1 MSQDYVIV
9 PLTPQQQSRAA
20 APQDDYDIVPLV
32 KKADAPGTW
41 ERLNTTLLP
50 QIGQAG
56 RAAANFISQ
65 PRLDEN
71 VPEFLRVPIAMQR
84 GLLAGSLEGA
94 ANLVEGF
101 TSPVGLAT
109 TAAGLPAARYV
120 APALVPAVSAAQR
133 LVGGGAGAVFAAEG
147 IKKIATAPTWSEKAA
162 AIPQVAGGL
171 MGVTAGMA
179 PTVARVQ
186 ANRAAKIPKK
196 IDAELSHAFPAS
208 HAAPYT
214 ADDMATAAPFALA
227 QHRIRPATTTLDAI
241 EAFNGGVRVV
251 EQRVDDIIAQFPH
264 VRAQA
269 NANAAVRAS
278 MGNDVREDALEKGL
292 RAIRGLRDL
301 HQPATLTRL
310 EAVRRRLNAENQ
322 AHLDR
327 NQYDRATA
335 RETDPAFRAREIAAE
350 SVREAIYGTLER
362 QGAPGI
368 ADFRRAEG
376 SVIKVRNA
384 AERQHY
390 SGEKIVSGAAP
401 SLKAEIGAA
410 VTQAGMTAAGTGAGI
425 LVGMPIPGAITGSVL
440 GQQLGRKIRGH
451 RVVRDELVARAFS
464 RAAQDTRIP
473 IMPPVPSHPPV
484 AGLLGPGARPMGSG
498 PDPSGPIPSE
508 PFISRVIPRIEAGSA
523 PPSANQAPPR
533 TGGPNERGGFGG
545 INTMGQIMGE
555 NQVPFNSGTMPLGG
569 MPSRGNAPV
578 QTMTDRPPV
587 LRGVVVDELGNEV
600 GVPPRGTGE
609 YIDAEVVSPTRAL
622 PRGVYAMPP
631 SEASVPAPSIVVEA
645 PVSRPTPTPPVPAKP
660 VAAKTVVQATTPKK
674 VAVDTP
680 TAAASEVTDEINR
693 VIDVSGTTKAIEI
706 KRRVLAA
713 LMKEMEPAK
722 KAFLDWDTSGIDS
735 KGRRV
740 NVPDPYTQTIT
751 ITIPDNGT
759 FRIKRT
765 PDAIAGVIK
774 RVTRASSTAFEGL
787 GSVTSTRRR

>member
-1 MSQDYVIV
+1 MPQDYVIV

-20 APQDDYDIVPLV
+20 APPNDYDIVSLV
-32 KKADAPGTW
+32 KKADDPGTW
-41 ERLNTTLLP
+41 ERLNAPLLP
-50 QIGQAG
+50 QIGRAG

-94 ANLVEGF
+94 ANLIEGF

-147 IKKIATAPTWSEKAA
+147 VKNVVTAPTLGEKAA
-162 AIPQVAGGL
+162 AIPQIAAGLLGVQPVAQ
-171 MGVTAGMA
+171 T
-179 PTVARVQ
+179 TF
-186 ANRAAKIPKK
+186 RAATKGLPARLRSKEYTVTP
-196 IDAELSHAFPAS
+196 DAE
-208 HAAPYT
+208 
-214 ADDMATAAPFALA
+214 
-227 QHRIRPATTTLDAI
+227 
-241 EAFNGGVRVV
+241 
-251 EQRVDDIIAQFPH
+251 
-264 VRAQA
+264 RAQA
-269 NANAAVRAS
+269 KARQAGRPETPSTAQSAADMGYTGTIKKQQDQALSAIQKASTRLDAMLAPDDLKPIPISDAKNVERRLMELADYFEGSKKREEWSVKARQLAAVI
-278 MGNDVREDALEKGL
+278 KGQTEV
-292 RAIRGLRDL
+292 
-301 HQPATLTRL
+301 HP
-310 EAVRRRLNAENQ
+310 
-322 AHLDR
+322 
-327 NQYDRATA
+327 
-335 RETDPAFRAREIAAE
+335 
-350 SVREAIYGTLER
+350 
-362 QGAPGI
+362 
-368 ADFRRAEG
+368 
-376 SVIKVRNA
+376 
-384 AERQHY
+384 
-390 SGEKIVSGAAP
+390 
-401 SLKAEIGAA
+401 
-410 VTQAGMTAAGTGAGI
+410 
-425 LVGMPIPGAITGSVL
+425 
-440 GQQLGRKIRGH
+440 
-451 RVVRDELVARAFS
+451 RVVRDAKVFLDQARRDSSFKNDPSRTSAEAPLKDLSDSLRADLKTALPPTAALLDFESANYRIFDGLIESGAKGPSGFS
-464 RAAQDTRIP
+464 PLDRAAGAASALSLLATPGDPRLAATLAA
-473 IMPPVPSHPPV
+473 
-484 AGLLGPGARPMGSG
+484 AGLARKLVSDSPRTRAKMSNIINTLAGNKYRG
-498 PDPSGPIPSE
+498 VPDAVELPRQPLAA
-508 PFISRVIPRIEAGSA
+508 RVIPRIEAGSA

-555 NQVPFNSGTMPLGG
+555 NQVPFNSGTIPLGG
-569 MPSRGNAPV
+569 IPSRGNAPV
-578 QTMTDRPPV
+578 QTLTDRPPV

-609 YIDAEVVSPTRAL
+609 YIDAEVVSPTTRAL

-631 SEASVPAPSIVVEA
+631 SEASVPAPPVVIEA
-645 PVSRPTPTPPVPAKP
+645 PVSRPAPTSPVPAKP

-674 VAVDTP
+674 VVVDTP
-680 TAAASEVTDEINR
+680 KAAASEVTDEINR

-722 KAFLDWDTSGIDS
+722 KAFSDWDTSGIDS
-735 KGRRV
+735 KGRKV

>member
-1 MSQDYVIV
+1 MPQDYVIV

-20 APQDDYDIVPLV
+20 APPNDYDIVSLV
-32 KKADAPGTW
+32 KKADDPGTW
-41 ERLNTTLLP
+41 ERLNAPLLP
-50 QIGQAG
+50 QIGRAG

-65 PRLDEN
+65 PRLDKN

-94 ANLVEGF
+94 ANLIEGF

-147 IKKIATAPTWSEKAA
+147 VKNLVTAPTLSEKAA
-162 AIPQVAGGL
+162 AIPQIAAGLLGVQPVAQ
-171 MGVTAGMA
+171 T
-179 PTVARVQ
+179 TF
-186 ANRAAKIPKK
+186 RAATKGFPARLRSKEYTVTP
-196 IDAELSHAFPAS
+196 DAE
-208 HAAPYT
+208 
-214 ADDMATAAPFALA
+214 
-227 QHRIRPATTTLDAI
+227 
-241 EAFNGGVRVV
+241 
-251 EQRVDDIIAQFPH
+251 
-264 VRAQA
+264 RAQA
-269 NANAAVRAS
+269 KARQAGRPETPSTAQSAADMGYTGTIKKQQDQALSAIQKASTRLDAMLAPDDLKPIPISDAKNVERRLMELADYFEGSKKREEWSVKARQLAAVI
-278 MGNDVREDALEKGL
+278 KGQTEV
-292 RAIRGLRDL
+292 
-301 HQPATLTRL
+301 HP
-310 EAVRRRLNAENQ
+310 
-322 AHLDR
+322 
-327 NQYDRATA
+327 
-335 RETDPAFRAREIAAE
+335 
-350 SVREAIYGTLER
+350 
-362 QGAPGI
+362 
-368 ADFRRAEG
+368 
-376 SVIKVRNA
+376 
-384 AERQHY
+384 
-390 SGEKIVSGAAP
+390 
-401 SLKAEIGAA
+401 
-410 VTQAGMTAAGTGAGI
+410 
-425 LVGMPIPGAITGSVL
+425 
-440 GQQLGRKIRGH
+440 
-451 RVVRDELVARAFS
+451 RVVRDAKVFLDQARRDSSFKNDPSRTSAEAPLKDLSDSLRADLKTALPPTAALLDFESANYRIFDGLIESGAKGPSGFS
-464 RAAQDTRIP
+464 PLDRAAGAASALSLLATPGDPRLAATLAA
-473 IMPPVPSHPPV
+473 
-484 AGLLGPGARPMGSG
+484 AGLARKLVSDSPRTRARMSNIINTLGGNKYRGV
-498 PDPSGPIPSE
+498 PDAVELPRQPLAA
-508 PFISRVIPRIEAGSA
+508 RVIPRIEAGSA

-569 MPSRGNAPV
+569 IPSRGNAPV
-578 QTMTDRPPV
+578 QTLTDRPPV

-609 YIDAEVVSPTRAL
+609 YIDAEVVSPTTRAL

-631 SEASVPAPSIVVEA
+631 SEASVPAPPVVIEA
-645 PVSRPTPTPPVPAKP
+645 PVSRPAPTSPVPAKP

-674 VAVDTP
+674 VVVDTP
-680 TAAASEVTDEINR
+680 KAAASEVTDEINR

-722 KAFLDWDTSGIDS
+722 KAFSDWDTSGIDS
-735 KGRRV
+735 KGRKV
-740 NVPDPYTQTIT
+740 DVPDPYTQTIT